1 MKSEVEVMLSQ
12 ISYNISE
19 VYVKMS
25 DLNSET
31 KSRCLSAVSKILHE
45 LGCLVAT
52 KLSDNN
58 ISHDHNS
65 NIYKLYYDDEE
76 EIVHSNSSDEE
87 VSVHS
92 NSSDEEESVHTNSSD
107 EEGSVHT
114 NSSCEDVFIARMV
127 SFIRSSTPSQ
137 IYDASRMKAKRRRKM
152 KRRVHSEL
160 RSIWVNATSIFSP
173 IPVNAKQSTNL
184 YPRVDWK
191 FVNKRFLSNIPLPS
205 SLPLHGC
212 SPNPDDYKDE
222 FRQSDYGGMQ
232 NLGSKFDREFP
243 LGTSLGFLTDAGPIN
258 LPDEIFHGYSYQPGH
273 GWVLHAKYP
282 EKVKKRKKR
291 VQRG

>member
-1 MKSEVEVMLSQ
+1 MKSETEVLLSQ
-12 ISYNISE
+12 ISCNISE

-25 DLNSET
+25 DLSTES

-76 EIVHSNSSDEE
+76 VNVHSKSSDK
-87 VSVHS
+87 
-92 NSSDEEESVHTNSSD
+92 EESGHTNSSD

-114 NSSCEDVFIARMV
+114 NSSCEDVFIARMM
-127 SFIRSSTPSQ
+127 SFIRSSAQSH

-152 KRRVHSEL
+152 RRRVHPEL

-184 YPRVDWK
+184 YPRVNWK

-212 SPNPDDYKDE
+212 SPNPDDYEDE

-243 LGTSLGFLTDAGPIN
+243 FGTSLGFLTDAGPIN
-258 LPDEIFHGYSYQPGH
+258 LPDEIFHGYSYQPGQ
-273 GWVLHAKYP
+273 GWVLHATYP
-282 EKVKKRKKR
+282 EKAKKRKKR
-291 VQRG
+291 GQRG